1 MQRPPQALSCL
12 PVWVLKGQEV
22 EMNKLRGTMLPQQP
36 MCPLEV
42 PAATPTPLVPT
53 AGPGAPPLPLSLTLK
68 GILEPVVTVEYGETD
83 RGAPKNFN

>member
-1 MQRPPQALSCL
+1 M
-12 PVWVLKGQEV
+12 KGQEV
-22 EMNKLRGTMLPQQP
+22 EMNKLRGTMLPRQP

-42 PAATPTPLVPT
+42 PAATPTPLIPS
-53 AGPGAPPLPLSLTLK
+53 AGPGAPPLLLSLTLK